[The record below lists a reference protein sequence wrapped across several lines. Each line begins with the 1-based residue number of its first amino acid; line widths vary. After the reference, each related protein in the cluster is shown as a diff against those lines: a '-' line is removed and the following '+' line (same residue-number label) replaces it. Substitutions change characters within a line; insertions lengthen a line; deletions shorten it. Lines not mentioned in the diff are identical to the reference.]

1 MGRGFLQVLGRAPW
15 FMAGRLAHAQAVG
28 LVVLFLLGS
37 WGSVVEPA
45 RPVAEVLEH
54 ENDVLRVGTGDEMN
68 LTLTTNPTTMFKLD
82 LPDGEPLVSAELNFS
97 PRILP
102 TQSGF
107 VWDGA
112 SDWNHPDALSNGS
125 SVSADSG
132 ALTGSSPGILW
143 DFNTNNQGWTF
154 SNSYTARVT
163 SPACGFN
170 GSTGGSL
177 RTYAGSTYG
186 TSPVVNLAGGANV
199 PFHAWVHEGRSGC
212 GETPDAGENLQF
224 QYKTA
229 AGGWTAFQTFS
240 GGGAQTSNSQ
250 FMTVLPAAALHA
262 NSQFRI
268 HQTLSLIH
276 I

>member
-1 MGRGFLQVLGRAPW
+1 MRRGFLQVLGRAPW

-37 WGSVVEPA
+37 WGSVVEPI
-45 RPVAEVLEH
+45 RPVAEILES
-54 ENDVLRVGTGDEMN
+54 ENNVLRAGPGDEMN
-68 LTLTTNPTTMFKLD
+68 LTLTTNPNTMFKLD

-125 SVSADSG
+125 SVSADTG

-154 SNSYTARVT
+154 SNS
-163 SPACGFN
+163 
-170 GSTGGSL
+170 
-177 RTYAGSTYG
+177 
-186 TSPVVNLAGGANV
+186 
-199 PFHAWVHEGRSGC
+199 
-212 GETPDAGENLQF
+212 
-224 QYKTA
+224 
-229 AGGWTAFQTFS
+229 
-240 GGGAQTSNSQ
+240 
-250 FMTVLPAAALHA
+250 
-262 NSQFRI
+262 
-268 HQTLSLIH
+268 
-276 I
+276 